1 MNVVKRT
8 ESLLNIIK
16 LAEFSV
22 GKEGLDMSEVCKKC
36 GKELKIAPCKV
47 GTSNFIATQFI
58 CEEHGLIKIS
68 GMLYDEA
75 KLHYKELEA

>member
-1 MNVVKRT
+1 
-8 ESLLNIIK
+8 
-16 LAEFSV
+16 
-22 GKEGLDMSEVCKKC
+22 MSEVCKKC